1 MNYGNEV
8 WENSSILV
16 CQQII
21 SIVIEMIVVRIAEL
35 EKDIFLELEL
45 HKILEQE
52 LELWLL
58 DR

>member
-1 MNYGNEV
+1 LNYGNEV

>member
-1 MNYGNEV
+1 MGKFINF
-8 WENSSILV
+8 SMSTD
-16 CQQII
+16 I